1 MIVIGDSHVRA
12 FASKLG
18 VYPIFVGPGKDYNF
32 ISQLNAENVVN
43 AILSLE
49 EIITGQDVI
58 LFFGEPDTRFA
69 LRKGW
74 HPWNYEMIQDD
85 IDNDALVLNC
95 ARRFVRHI
103 TGLINGIDAQFNIL
117 LPVYTININQC
128 RYINMFNQYVISNI
142 ACNIIEINSKISN
155 NGILGRDY
163 QLDIIHSNSNIV
175 NIAIQDLKF
184 KVLPP
189 PAAIK
194 KLIFREDFGCYCL
207 KNEKIV
213 TILIKKLINF
223 IKRLV

>member
-1 MIVIGDSHVRA
+1 
-12 FASKLG
+12 
-18 VYPIFVGPGKDYNF
+18 
-32 ISQLNAENVVN
+32 
-43 AILSLE
+43 
-49 EIITGQDVI
+49 
-58 LFFGEPDTRFA
+58 
-69 LRKGW
+69 
-74 HPWNYEMIQDD
+74 
-85 IDNDALVLNC
+85 
-95 ARRFVRHI
+95 
-103 TGLINGIDAQFNIL
+103 
-117 LPVYTININQC
+117 
-128 RYINMFNQYVISNI
+128 MFNQYVISNI